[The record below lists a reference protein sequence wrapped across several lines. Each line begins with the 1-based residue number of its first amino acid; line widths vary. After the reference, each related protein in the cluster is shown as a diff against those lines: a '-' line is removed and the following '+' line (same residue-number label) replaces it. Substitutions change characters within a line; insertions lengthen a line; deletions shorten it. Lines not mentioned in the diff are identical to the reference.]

1 MKGRGLTATAFSIG
15 YLTMI
20 RKGDFPVS
28 TIYLSIAGLRWRL
41 DSPLPLTVADRMT
54 PFLTEEGI
62 ADVTVCLSPCD
73 TLPPAGGVWQGLTCY
88 GAGESWHADTPNGA
102 PYAHIRREGK
112 RLITIDYLPT
122 ATDAF
127 SGTGGVFN
135 HIGVESI
142 LLSHGIA
149 VLHASFIRYRDKA
162 VLFCGKSGVGKS
174 TQASLWQQ
182 HRGAEV
188 LNGDRAAIR
197 QVDGVWQAF
206 GLPFAGTSGIY
217 RCERAPLA
225 AIVFPDHAPSTT
237 LYTPDSSEAMR
248 LLYPQI
254 SHRRTDPA
262 QTVAVMD
269 FVTALLE
276 VPLFC
281 LPCTP
286 DEGAV
291 DLLHHT
297 LTQGGLL

>member
-1 MKGRGLTATAFSIG
+1 
-15 YLTMI
+15 MI

-41 DSPLPLTVADRMT
+41 ESPHPLTVADRMT

-73 TLPPAGGVWQGLTCY
+73 TLPSARGLWHGPTCY
-88 GAGESWHADTPNGA
+88 GVGESWHADTPNGA

-135 HIGVESI
+135 HIGVESV

-149 VLHASFIRYRDKA
+149 ILHASFIRYRDKA

-197 QVDGVWQAF
+197 QTDGVWQAF

-217 RCERAPLA
+217 RCESAPVA

-254 SHRRTDPA
+254 SHRRTDPT

-276 VPLFC
+276 QVPLFR

>member
-1 MKGRGLTATAFSIG
+1 M
-15 YLTMI
+15 
-20 RKGDFPVS
+20 S

-41 DSPLPLTVADRMT
+41 ESPHPLTVADRMT
-54 PFLTEEGI
+54 PFLTEEGV

-73 TLPPAGGVWQGLTCY
+73 TLPSARGLWHGPTCY

-254 SHRRTDPA
+254 SHRRTDPT

>member
-1 MKGRGLTATAFSIG
+1 M
-15 YLTMI
+15 
-20 RKGDFPVS
+20 S

-41 DSPLPLTVADRMT
+41 DSPHPLTVADRML
-54 PFLTEEGI
+54 PFLNQEGI

-73 TLPPAGGVWQGLTCY
+73 SLPTVPANGFWHGLTCIF
-88 GAGESWHADTPNGA
+88 GGESWHAHTPGGA
-102 PYAHIRREGK
+102 PYAHVRREGK

-122 ATDAF
+122 AADAF

-135 HIGVESI
+135 HIGVESV

-149 VLHASFIRYRDKA
+149 VLHASLVRYGGKA
-162 VLFCGKSGVGKS
+162 VLFCGPSGVGKS

-182 HRGAEV
+182 HLGADI

-197 QVDGVWQAF
+197 QTEGIWTAY

-217 RCERAPLA
+217 RSDSAPIA
-225 AIVFPDHAPSTT
+225 AIVFPDHAPSTVIFS
-237 LYTPDSSEAMR
+237 PDRGEAVR

-254 SHRRTDPA
+254 SHRRTDPT

-269 FVTALLE
+269 FVTALLGQ
-276 VPLFC
+276 VPLFR

-286 DEGAV
+286 DAEAV
-291 DLLHHT
+291 NLLHET

>member
-1 MKGRGLTATAFSIG
+1 MSA
-15 YLTMI
+15 
-20 RKGDFPVS
+20 
-28 TIYLSIAGLRWRL
+28 IYLSIAGLRWRL
-41 DSPLPLTVADRMT
+41 ESPHPLTIAQRMT

-73 TLPPAGGVWQGLTCY
+73 TLPPARGLWHGLTCY
-88 GAGESWHADTPNGA
+88 ANGESWHADTRSGA
-102 PYAHIRREGK
+102 PYAHVRRKGK

-122 ATDAF
+122 AADAF

-135 HIGVESI
+135 HIGVESV

-149 VLHASFIRYRDKA
+149 VLHASLIRYNGKA
-162 VLFCGKSGVGKS
+162 ILFCGKSGVGKS
-174 TQASLWQQ
+174 TQAALWQQ

-188 LNGDRAAIR
+188 LNGDRAAVR

-217 RCERAPLA
+217 RNDSAPLA
-225 AIVFPDHAPSTT
+225 AIVLPDHAPSCV
-237 LYTPDSSEAMR
+237 LFTPDSGEAVR

-254 SHRRTDPA
+254 SHRRTDPT

-286 DEGAV
+286 DGEAV